1 VVGSSCSE
9 RSDPHDIDCEEHC
22 LVGFDAVR
30 FCFLME
36 AVRGVAPR
44 KAECL
49 RNFKRQDIKYT
60 CKSYCIK
67 LMPVFLLVGILV
79 YLLMLQWEILVDDSW
94 IVCEAKFI
102 NSFVIKLLGNVQL
115 SFPFVSLK

>member
-1 VVGSSCSE
+1 MRRRTAEGKMF
-9 RSDPHDIDCEEHC
+9 EE
-22 LVGFDAVR
+22 LQ
-30 FCFLME
+30 
-36 AVRGVAPR
+36 
-44 KAECL
+44 
-49 RNFKRQDIKYT
+49 RQDIKYT

-79 YLLMLQWEILVDDSW
+79 YLFMLQWEMLVDDSW